1 MFRALIATTALT
13 ALTAGSAFAQVQE
26 PQPTLSLSATAEVR
40 LAPDYAQVSS
50 GVVSRADTAQAA
62 MRANS
67 QAMAAVFAALR
78 EAGVAESDMQTSQLS
93 VSPVYSDR
101 REPGQIELNI
111 IGYEA
116 RNTVTAKVTDTDRTG
131 AVIDAMVEAGANNIN
146 NVTFGSDNTEDA
158 MDEARRQA
166 IANLLAKA
174 ELFAD
179 AAGFELC
186 GIRRMGEAHMGSP
199 QPVMMRASFA
209 EDMAATPVAAG
220 QLTLNASV
228 NADFCI
234 AE

>member
-13 ALTAGSAFAQVQE
+13 ACLAAPALAQTGE
-26 PQPTLSLSATAEVR
+26 SEPTLSLSASADVE
-40 LAPDYAQVSS
+40 LAPEFARVSA

-67 QAMAAVFAALR
+67 QAMTAVFGALR
-78 EAGVAESDMQTSQLS
+78 DAGVAEEDMQTSQLS

-116 RNTVTAKVTDTDRTG
+116 RNTVTAKVNDTGRTG
-131 AVIDAMVEAGANNIN
+131 QVIDAMVASGANNIN
-146 NVTFGSDNTEDA
+146 NVTFGSDNTDEA

-186 GIRRMGEAHMGSP
+186 GIRRMGEARTGSP

-209 EDMAATPVAAG
+209 EDSASTPVASG
-220 QLTLNASV
+220 QLSLSATV

-234 AE
+234 EQ